1 MENSNNSSKKYY
13 LGLDMG
19 TDSCGWCVTDDKYN
33 IIRSHKKIY
42 GPDGKLVKREGCH
55 LWGSRLF
62 GPANTAKSRRLN
74 RTARRRLARRRRRI
88 ILLREL
94 FQPEIDKVDPN
105 FFKRLDQSNLWN
117 EDKDKELQM
126 EHNFLFNDK
135 DLTDKEYYKDFP
147 TIYHLRKAMVN
158 GLTIN
163 GHYYDPKKQFDIR
176 EVYLVLAHMI
186 KYRGNFLM
194 EGDVKGSVVD
204 PTYLKQCFDNIDN
217 LIKNSIDED
226 NADKEDDDK
235 IISSEYCFNVDIKRA
250 DRLINLFKNE
260 SGKQNLKDS
269 EKIEFGKNLTG
280 IRQSLLSL
288 INGSAVSLKDLLP
301 KDQILDEEFGKNKID
316 FSKESFENDL
326 DSYNLN
332 DFYSQVLLEAKK
344 IYDFRIL
351 AHLLH
356 DNRLLCDAM
365 VNVYKEHKEQLA
377 ALKRLYKK
385 FATKEQYY
393 FMFRDPK
400 ILGLGDS
407 NGKNKKKSKV
417 KNQPKA
423 SYVSYIGYTKTSGKR
438 KYTGAHV
445 TKEETIDDLIKQIKD
460 DIGSSIGKYAKYII
474 SKENAYKKDKKGK
487 ETLKV
492 GAYEVRLSNNNPN
505 NEETIFYTANDE
517 TLIGNEKK
525 DNPYFSEDSKEK
537 EDSVLIMKVL
547 ESKIRF
553 LPRQN
558 SRNNGVFPYQLNL
571 NEMKTI
577 IENQSKYYPFLK
589 DKAPSFPDGKTD
601 EYKIVSLLKFK
612 IPYYIGPL
620 SQPNDY
626 VRDDK
631 RDNHW
636 VQFKG
641 ENNQGIINP
650 WNFSQIVDLEGT
662 ADKFISNLT
671 NYCTYIFGENTL
683 PKESLI
689 FQAYKVLND
698 LNNLK
703 VNESLISKEDKDYI
717 IQNVYLKK
725 KKIKGKDIRDALIK
739 KYKNPTIRIITKGS
753 GKEVGEEE
761 VDLTMFNSSLSSF
774 IDMCDERGFGND
786 FYKNE
791 SLFNKAEKVIELIT
805 IFEDKKLLKER
816 LKKEGLNEEQV
827 KYFSTKSYSGWAP
840 LSRKLLD
847 GITVDCD
854 NEITGERYPVTII
867 DVMHDTPL
875 NFTEI
880 FATKNS
886 HFSGFMEEVIKLNDE
901 KKICR
906 DDLIDE
912 LYASPAMKRCVRQTF
927 KIIKELEDTLN
938 INHFDRIFVET
949 TRAPG
954 DMGKIIKSRRK
965 QIDSAY
971 KAAKKVVGEEVN
983 DLVGQLNNCSDD
995 ELRSK
1000 KIYLYFM
1007 QLGKSVYSGE
1017 KINLNNL
1024 ENYDID
1030 HIIPQSKL
1038 KDDSFDNIVLVE
1050 KALNNKKQDIY
1061 PIQDNILSKEGKK
1074 WIDIL
1079 SQIKGENG
1087 KSYLM
1092 PKDKKDKLLR
1102 PSEKELTSSE
1112 LNGFINRQLTMTNQS
1127 VKAVC
1132 DILKM
1137 TERDSDIVYS
1147 KANLVS
1153 DFRKLCGELS
1163 FRKLCGELSPYY
1175 AFVKVRD
1182 INDFHHAND
1191 AYLNIVVGNVYYEKF
1206 KDFYKYNHVEYDT
1219 NGKKDLSVLAS
1230 KLFTKTQ
1237 ADDKTG
1243 NIYWEA
1249 HFHNE
1254 KEIDANGKESTIKVR
1269 DEGTESTFDKIEHYM
1284 ELNDP
1289 LVTQMRY
1296 TQKGDQGLFGHITLM
1311 KKAKIKENNTDKYY
1325 PLKQHLRSNGEV
1337 MDVNKY
1343 GGYSNMIT
1351 PYYLL
1356 VKSDN
1361 EEGKHI
1367 YSLESIPTIYLNSF
1381 KNEKEDIVNYLSK
1394 KNKLK
1399 NPIVLLDKLLIRTI
1413 VKIPYYSNNDSHFSL
1428 LKLGIT
1434 GRSENDITYINLSEL
1449 ILSIKW
1455 KNYYKKISNLLGTN
1469 VSSSKAKDL
1478 SKYTEQMKN
1487 DPTSTLVDGTNR
1499 VEHGK
1504 NNSFYSYLID
1514 NVISKPIF
1522 EGLPKTGCSFIK
1534 LESKYDEFCSL
1545 NTLEQA
1551 KIIATIIKLLSCKSV
1566 QKQDL
1571 SLLSD
1576 LPSQLGEI
1584 AQNKELPC
1592 GSEIS
1597 YESCCGLKEY
1607 ILFVVPND

>member
-62 GPANTAKSRRLN
+62 RPANTAKSRRLN

-105 FFKRLDQSNLWN
+105 FFRRLDQSNLWN

-194 EGDVKGSVVD
+194 EGDVKDSVVD
-204 PTYLKQCFDNIDN
+204 PTYLKQCFDNIDVI
-217 LIKNSIDED
+217 LISLNNGEDDE
-226 NADKEDDDK
+226 NEDDK
-235 IISSEYCFNVDIKRA
+235 IDPSECCFNVD
-250 DRLINLFKNE
+250 
-260 SGKQNLKDS
+260 
-269 EKIEFGKNLTG
+269 EKKARKLANNFQETNKVSDLEDDERDLFGKFNSKD
-280 IRQSLLSL
+280 IRKKILKL
-288 INGSAVSLKDLLP
+288 INGGSGVKLKDFLP
-301 KDQILDEEFGKNKID
+301 KEILVAHDGDDEYGDKKID
-316 FSKESFENDL
+316 LSSETLEDDINGYSLPESYVEII
-326 DSYNLN
+326 
-332 DFYSQVLLEAKK
+332 LEAKK
-344 IYDFRIL
+344 IYDFKTL
-351 AHLLH
+351 AYLLH
-356 DNRLLCDAM
+356 GKSLLCDAM
-365 VNVYKEHKEQLA
+365 VNVYEEHKEQLA

-385 FATKEQYY
+385 YATKEQYY
-393 FMFRDPK
+393 FMFRDSR
-400 ILGLGDS
+400 ILGGDDSDDEEDKEES
-407 NGKNKKKSKV
+407 NKEESKDKKK
-417 KNQPKA
+417 KA
-423 SYVSYIGYTKTSGKR
+423 SYVSYIGYTKTNSKA
-438 KYTGAHV
+438 KHTGAHI
-445 TKEETIDDLIKQIKD
+445 TSEKNISALIKQIKD
-460 DIGSSIGKYAKYII
+460 DLKFDDLK
-474 SKENAYKKDKKGK
+474 SKVDDPSQQNELSDEDKLDIQCI
-487 ETLKV
+487 EE
-492 GAYEVRLSNNNPN
+492 AIESN
-505 NEETIFYTANDE
+505 T
-517 TLIGNEKK
+517 
-525 DNPYFSEDSKEK
+525 
-537 EDSVLIMKVL
+537 
-547 ESKIRF
+547 F

-571 NEMKTI
+571 NEMRTI

-589 DKAPSFPDGKTD
+589 DKAPSFPDGKTE

-626 VRDDK
+626 ARDDK

-636 VQFKG
+636 VQFRG

-683 PKESLI
+683 PRESLI

-703 VNESLISKEDKDYI
+703 VNGSLISKEDKDYI

-725 KKIKGKDIRDALIK
+725 KKIKGKDIVNALK
-739 KYKNPTIRIITKGS
+739 NKYKLSDEDPIVTTKGS
-753 GKEVGEEE
+753 GKSIGEDE

-774 IDMCDERGFGND
+774 IDMSNPNAFGPE
-786 FYKNE
+786 FYKDSAKFE
-791 SLFNKAEKVIELIT
+791 LAEKIIELIT
-805 IFEDKKLLKER
+805 IVEDKELLKER
-816 LKKEGLNEEQV
+816 LKKLELSDNQV
-827 KYFSTKSYSGWAP
+827 NYLFKQKYSGWAP

-847 GITVDCD
+847 GITIDCV
-854 NEITGERYPVTII
+854 NENTGEAYPVSII
-867 DVMHDTPL
+867 DVMRDTPL
-875 NFTEI
+875 NFMEI
-880 FATKNS
+880 YETKGS
-886 HFSGFMEEVIKLNDE
+886 QFSGFKEKVAELNDE
-901 KKICR
+901 KNICR

-912 LYASPAMKRCVRQTF
+912 SYASPAMKRSVRQTF
-927 KIIKELEDTLN
+927 KVIDELKTTLN
-938 INHFDRIFVET
+938 IDHFDRIFVEA

-954 DMGKIIKSRRK
+954 KAGKMVKSRKK
-965 QIDSAY
+965 QLQEAY
-971 KAAKKVVGEEVN
+971 DAAK
-983 DLVGQLNNCSDD
+983 DLVDQ
-995 ELRSK
+995 ELRDDLQKLRDDLEKQTDDQLRRK
-1000 KIYLYFM
+1000 KVYLYFM
-1007 QLGKSVYSGE
+1007 QLGRSVYSGE
-1017 KINLNNL
+1017 KINLNKL
-1024 ENYDID
+1024 DENYDID
-1030 HIIPQSKL
+1030 HIIPQAKL
-1038 KDDSFDNIVLVE
+1038 KDDSFNNMVLVE
-1050 KALNNKKQDIY
+1050 RELNNKKQDEY
-1061 PIQDNILSKEGKK
+1061 PIPSTIISEQGKNWIKELANRKDK
-1074 WIDIL
+1074 N
-1079 SQIKGENG
+1079 KR
-1087 KSYLM
+1087 SYFM
-1092 PKDKKDKLLR
+1092 PKDKANRLLR
-1102 PSEKELTSSE
+1102 PESKQLTSDE
-1112 LNGFINRQLTMTNQS
+1112 LNGFINRQLTLTNQS

-1137 TERDSDIVYS
+1137 TEKGSEIVYS
-1147 KANLVS
+1147 KANFVS
-1153 DFRKLCGELS
+1153 DFRKLCGELRPS
-1163 FRKLCGELSPYY
+1163 YD

-1206 KDFYKYNHVEYDT
+1206 KNFYINNRIDYN

-1243 NIYWEA
+1243 ILYWEA

-1254 KEIDANGKESTIKVR
+1254 KETDSNGKERTIKVR
-1269 DEGTESTFDKIEHYM
+1269 DYGTKSTFDKIEHYM

-1289 LVTQMRY
+1289 LVTQMQY
-1296 TQKGDQGLFGHITLM
+1296 TLSGKQGFFKKITL
-1311 KKAKIKENNTDKYY
+1311 KTKAKDNEDNSDKLF
-1325 PLKQHLRSNGEV
+1325 PLKQHLRSDSNKV

-1343 GGYSNMIT
+1343 GGYSDMIT
-1351 PYYLL
+1351 PYFML
-1356 VKSDN
+1356 VKS
-1361 EEGKHI
+1361 EGKKGKHI
-1367 YSLESIPTIYLNSF
+1367 YSLESIPTIYLKSF
-1381 KNEKEDIVNYLSK
+1381 KEKEEDTINYLSC

-1399 NPIVLLDKLLIRTI
+1399 NPVVISDKLLMRTI
-1413 VKIPYYSNNDSHFSL
+1413 VKIPYFKNDSNLSL
-1428 LKLGIT
+1428 VKLGTSGRT
-1434 GRSENDITYINLSEL
+1434 GNNIIYINLSEL
-1449 ILSIKW
+1449 ILPIEW
-1455 KNYYKKISNLLGTN
+1455 KNYYRKISNLLGTN
-1469 VSSSKAKDL
+1469 VSSTKSKDL

-1487 DPTSTLVDGTNR
+1487 DPTSTLVDGSNK
-1499 VEHGK
+1499 VEHDK
-1504 NNSFYSYLID
+1504 NNRFFSYLIN
-1514 NVISKPIF
+1514 NVINKPIF
-1522 EGLPKTGCSFIK
+1522 EGLPKTSCSFIK

-1566 QKQDL
+1566 PGCKL
-1571 SLLSD
+1571 SNLSG
-1576 LPSQLGEI
+1576 LPSSLGALI
-1584 AQNKELPC
+1584 SNKALTE
-1592 GSEIS
+1592 GTIIS
-1597 YESCCGLKEY
+1597 KESSCGLKEN
-1607 ILFVVPND
+1607 IIFVVPND

>member
-1 MENSNNSSKKYY
+1 MKSSNNSKKYY

-33 IIRSHKKIY
+33 IIRSHKKTY
-42 GPDGKLVKREGCH
+42 DPDGKLIKKEGCH
-55 LWGSRLF
+55 LWGARLF
-62 GPANTAKSRRLN
+62 GPAKTAKNRRLN

-94 FQPEIDKVDPN
+94 FQPEMDKIDPN
-105 FFKRLDQSNLWN
+105 FFRRLDQSNLWN

-163 GHYYDPKKQFDIR
+163 DHYYDPKKQFDIR

-194 EGDVKGSVVD
+194 EGDVKDSVVD
-204 PTYLKQCFDNIDN
+204 PTYLKQCFDNIDAI
-217 LIKNSIDED
+217 LISLNNGEDDE
-226 NADKEDDDK
+226 NEDDK
-235 IISSEYCFNVDIKRA
+235 IDTSECCFNVDEKKASKLANEIFKK
-250 DRLINLFKNE
+250 INKVSYLE
-260 SGKQNLKDS
+260 DEEGKL
-269 EKIEFGKNLTG
+269 FGKFNSKD
-280 IRQSLLSL
+280 IRKKILKL
-288 INGSAVSLKDLLP
+288 INGGSGVKLKDFLP
-301 KDQILDEEFGKNKID
+301 KEILVAHDGDDEYGDKKID
-316 FSKESFENDL
+316 LSSETLEDDINGYGLPESYIEII
-326 DSYNLN
+326 
-332 DFYSQVLLEAKK
+332 LEAKK
-344 IYDFRIL
+344 IYDFRTL
-351 AHLLH
+351 AYLLH
-356 DNRLLCDAM
+356 GQSLLCDAM
-365 VNVYKEHKEQLA
+365 FNVYEEHKEQLA

-385 FATKEQYY
+385 YATKEQYY
-393 FMFRDPK
+393 FMFRDSR
-400 ILGLGDS
+400 ILDGDDSDDEEDKEES
-407 NGKNKKKSKV
+407 NKEESKDKKK
-417 KNQPKA
+417 KA
-423 SYVSYIGYTKTSGKR
+423 SYVSYIGYTKTKSKA
-438 KYTGAHV
+438 KHTGAHI
-445 TKEETIDDLIKQIKD
+445 TSKKNISALIKQIKTDLKFD
-460 DIGSSIGKYAKYII
+460 DLKSKVDDPSQQNELSEQDI
-474 SKENAYKKDKKGK
+474 SDIQCIEEAI
-487 ETLKV
+487 E
-492 GAYEVRLSNNNPN
+492 SN
-505 NEETIFYTANDE
+505 T
-517 TLIGNEKK
+517 
-525 DNPYFSEDSKEK
+525 
-537 EDSVLIMKVL
+537 
-547 ESKIRF
+547 F

-571 NEMKTI
+571 NEMRTI

-589 DKAPSFPDGKTD
+589 DKAPSFPDGKTE

-612 IPYYIGPL
+612 MPYYIGPL

-703 VNESLISKEDKDYI
+703 VNGSLISKEDKDYI

-725 KKIKGKDIRDALIK
+725 KKIKGKDIVNALK
-739 KYKNPTIRIITKGS
+739 NKYKLSDEDPTVTTKGS
-753 GKEVGEEE
+753 GKSIGEDE

-774 IDMCDERGFGND
+774 IDMSNPNAFGPE
-786 FYKNE
+786 FYKDSTKFE
-791 SLFNKAEKVIELIT
+791 LAEKVIELIT
-805 IFEDKKLLKER
+805 IVEDKELLKER
-816 LKKEGLNEEQV
+816 LKKLELSDNQV
-827 KYFSTKSYSGWAP
+827 NYLFKQKYSGWAP

-847 GITVDCD
+847 GITIDCV
-854 NEITGERYPVTII
+854 NENTGEAYPVTII
-867 DVMHDTPL
+867 DVMRDTPL
-875 NFTEI
+875 NFMEI
-880 FATKNS
+880 YETKNS
-886 HFSGFMEEVIKLNDE
+886 QFSGFKEKVAELNDE
-901 KKICR
+901 KNICR

-912 LYASPAMKRCVRQTF
+912 SYASPAMKRSVRQTF
-927 KIIKELEDTLN
+927 KVIDELKKTLN
-938 INHFDRIFVET
+938 IDHFDRIFVEA

-954 DMGKIIKSRRK
+954 EAGKMVKSRKK
-965 QIDSAY
+965 QLQEAY
-971 KAAKKVVGEEVN
+971 DAAK
-983 DLVGQLNNCSDD
+983 DLVDQ
-995 ELRSK
+995 ELRDDLEKQTDDQLRRK
-1000 KIYLYFM
+1000 KVYLYFM

-1017 KINLNNL
+1017 KIDLNEL
-1024 ENYDID
+1024 DENYDID
-1030 HIIPQSKL
+1030 HIIPQAKL
-1038 KDDSFDNIVLVE
+1038 KDDSFNNMVLVE
-1050 KALNNKKQDIY
+1050 RELNNKKQDEY
-1061 PIQDNILSKEGKK
+1061 PIPSTIISEKGRNWIKKLAKIQDKNKR
-1074 WIDIL
+1074 
-1079 SQIKGENG
+1079 
-1087 KSYLM
+1087 SYFM
-1092 PKDKKDKLLR
+1092 PKDKANRLLR
-1102 PSEKELTSSE
+1102 PELKKLTSDE
-1112 LNGFINRQLTMTNQS
+1112 LNGFINRQLTLTNQS

-1137 TERDSDIVYS
+1137 TEKGSEIVYS
-1147 KANLVS
+1147 KANFVS
-1153 DFRKLCGELS
+1153 DFRKLCGELKPS
-1163 FRKLCGELSPYY
+1163 YD

-1206 KDFYKYNHVEYDT
+1206 KNFYINNRIDYDN

-1237 ADDKTG
+1237 TDDKTG
-1243 NIYWEA
+1243 IVYWEA

-1254 KEIDANGKESTIKVR
+1254 KETDSNGKERTIKVR

-1284 ELNDP
+1284 ELNDS
-1289 LVTQMRY
+1289 LITQMRY

-1351 PYYLL
+1351 PYFML
-1356 VKSDN
+1356 VKS
-1361 EEGKHI
+1361 EGKKGKHI
-1367 YSLESIPTIYLNSF
+1367 YSLESIPTIYLKSF
-1381 KNEKEDIVNYLSK
+1381 KKKEEDTINYLSC

-1399 NPIVLLDKLLIRTI
+1399 NPVVISDKLLMRTI
-1413 VKIPYYSNNDSHFSL
+1413 VKIPYFKNDSNLSL
-1428 LKLGIT
+1428 VKLGISGRT
-1434 GRSENDITYINLSEL
+1434 GNNIIYINLSEL
-1449 ILSIKW
+1449 ILPLEW
-1455 KNYYKKISNLLGTN
+1455 KNYYRKISNLLGTN
-1469 VSSSKAKDL
+1469 VSSTKSKDL

-1487 DPTSTLVDGTNR
+1487 DPTSTLVDGSNK
-1499 VEHGK
+1499 VEHDK
-1504 NNSFYSYLID
+1504 NNRFFSYLIN
-1514 NVISKPIF
+1514 NVINKPIF
-1522 EGLPKTGCSFIK
+1522 EGLPQPSCSFIK

-1576 LPSQLGEI
+1576 LPSKLGGI
-1584 AQNKELPC
+1584 AQGKKLPC
-1592 GSEIS
+1592 GSKIS
-1597 YESCCGLKEY
+1597 YESCCGLKEFV
-1607 ILFVVPND
+1607 LFVVPND

>member
-1 MENSNNSSKKYY
+1 MENSNNSKKYY

-105 FFKRLDQSNLWN
+105 FFRRLDQSNLWN

-163 GHYYDPKKQFDIR
+163 GHYYDPKKRFDIR

-194 EGDVKGSVVD
+194 EGDVQGSVVD

-393 FMFRDPK
+393 FMFRDLK

-589 DKAPSFPDGKTD
+589 DKAPSFPDGKTE

-612 IPYYIGPL
+612 MPYYIGPL
-620 SQPNDY
+620 SQPNNY

-650 WNFSQIVDLEGT
+650 WNFSQIVDMEGT
-662 ADKFISNLT
+662 ADKFINNLT

-703 VNESLISKEDKDYI
+703 VNGSLISKEDKDYI

-725 KKIKGKDIRDALIK
+725 KKIKGKDIVNALK
-739 KYKNPTIRIITKGS
+739 NKYKLSDEDPTVTTKGS
-753 GKEVGEEE
+753 GKSIGEDE

-774 IDMCDERGFGND
+774 IDMSNPNAFGLE
-786 FYKNE
+786 FYKDSSKFE
-791 SLFNKAEKVIELIT
+791 LAEKVIELIT
-805 IFEDKKLLKER
+805 IVEDKDLLKER
-816 LKKEGLNEEQV
+816 LKKLGLSDNQV
-827 KYFSTKSYSGWAP
+827 NYLFKQKYSGWAP

-847 GITVDCD
+847 GITIDYV
-854 NEITGERYPVTII
+854 NENTGEAYPVTII
-867 DVMHDTPL
+867 DVMRDTSL
-875 NFTEI
+875 NFMEI
-880 FATKNS
+880 YETKES
-886 HFSGFMEEVIKLNDE
+886 QFSGFKEKVAELNDE
-901 KKICR
+901 KNICR

-912 LYASPAMKRCVRQTF
+912 SYASPAMKRSVRQTF
-927 KIIKELEDTLN
+927 KVIDELKNALN
-938 INHFDRIFVET
+938 IDHFDRIFVEA

-954 DMGKIIKSRRK
+954 EAGKMVKSRKK
-965 QIDSAY
+965 QLEVAY
-971 KAAKKVVGEEVN
+971 EAAK
-983 DLVGQLNNCSDD
+983 DLVDQKLRENLEKQTD
-995 ELRSK
+995 EKLRRK
-1000 KIYLYFM
+1000 KVYLYFM
-1007 QLGKSVYSGE
+1007 QLGRSVYSGE
-1017 KINLNNL
+1017 KIDLDKL
-1024 ENYDID
+1024 DENYDID
-1030 HIIPQSKL
+1030 HIIPQAKL
-1038 KDDSFDNIVLVE
+1038 KDDSFNNMVLVE
-1050 KALNNKKQDIY
+1050 
-1061 PIQDNILSKEGKK
+1061 
-1074 WIDIL
+1074 
-1079 SQIKGENG
+1079 
-1087 KSYLM
+1087 
-1092 PKDKKDKLLR
+1092 R
-1102 PSEKELTSSE
+1102 
-1112 LNGFINRQLTMTNQS
+1112 
-1127 VKAVC
+1127 
-1132 DILKM
+1132 
-1137 TERDSDIVYS
+1137 
-1147 KANLVS
+1147 
-1153 DFRKLCGELS
+1153 
-1163 FRKLCGELSPYY
+1163 
-1175 AFVKVRD
+1175 
-1182 INDFHHAND
+1182 
-1191 AYLNIVVGNVYYEKF
+1191 
-1206 KDFYKYNHVEYDT
+1206 
-1219 NGKKDLSVLAS
+1219 
-1230 KLFTKTQ
+1230 
-1237 ADDKTG
+1237 
-1243 NIYWEA
+1243 
-1249 HFHNE
+1249 
-1254 KEIDANGKESTIKVR
+1254 
-1269 DEGTESTFDKIEHYM
+1269 
-1284 ELNDP
+1284 
-1289 LVTQMRY
+1289 
-1296 TQKGDQGLFGHITLM
+1296 
-1311 KKAKIKENNTDKYY
+1311 AK
-1325 PLKQHLRSNGEV
+1325 
-1337 MDVNKY
+1337 
-1343 GGYSNMIT
+1343 
-1351 PYYLL
+1351 
-1356 VKSDN
+1356 
-1361 EEGKHI
+1361 
-1367 YSLESIPTIYLNSF
+1367 
-1381 KNEKEDIVNYLSK
+1381 
-1394 KNKLK
+1394 
-1399 NPIVLLDKLLIRTI
+1399 
-1413 VKIPYYSNNDSHFSL
+1413 
-1428 LKLGIT
+1428 
-1434 GRSENDITYINLSEL
+1434 
-1449 ILSIKW
+1449 
-1455 KNYYKKISNLLGTN
+1455 
-1469 VSSSKAKDL
+1469 
-1478 SKYTEQMKN
+1478 
-1487 DPTSTLVDGTNR
+1487 
-1499 VEHGK
+1499 
-1504 NNSFYSYLID
+1504 
-1514 NVISKPIF
+1514 
-1522 EGLPKTGCSFIK
+1522 
-1534 LESKYDEFCSL
+1534 
-1545 NTLEQA
+1545 
-1551 KIIATIIKLLSCKSV
+1551 
-1566 QKQDL
+1566 
-1571 SLLSD
+1571 
-1576 LPSQLGEI
+1576 
-1584 AQNKELPC
+1584 
-1592 GSEIS
+1592 
-1597 YESCCGLKEY
+1597 
-1607 ILFVVPND
+1607 

>member
-62 GPANTAKSRRLN
+62 RPANTAKSRRLN

-105 FFKRLDQSNLWN
+105 FFRRLDQSNLWN

-194 EGDVKGSVVD
+194 EGDVKDSVVD
-204 PTYLKQCFDNIDN
+204 PTYLKQCFDNIDVI
-217 LIKNSIDED
+217 LISLNNGEDDE
-226 NADKEDDDK
+226 NEDDK
-235 IISSEYCFNVDIKRA
+235 IDPSECCFNVD
-250 DRLINLFKNE
+250 
-260 SGKQNLKDS
+260 
-269 EKIEFGKNLTG
+269 EKKARKLANNFQETNKVSDLEDDERDLFGKFNSKD
-280 IRQSLLSL
+280 IRKKILKL
-288 INGSAVSLKDLLP
+288 INGGSGVKLKDFLP
-301 KDQILDEEFGKNKID
+301 KEILVAHDGDDEYGDKKID
-316 FSKESFENDL
+316 LSSETLEDDINGYGLPESYIEII
-326 DSYNLN
+326 
-332 DFYSQVLLEAKK
+332 LEAKK
-344 IYDFRIL
+344 IYDFRTL
-351 AHLLH
+351 AYLLH
-356 DNRLLCDAM
+356 GKSLLCDAM
-365 VNVYKEHKEQLA
+365 FHVYKEHKEQLA

-393 FMFRDPK
+393 FMFRDSR
-400 ILGLGDS
+400 ILDGDDSDDKEDKEES
-407 NGKNKKKSKV
+407 NKEESKDKKK
-417 KNQPKA
+417 KA
-423 SYVSYIGYTKTSGKR
+423 SYVSYIGYTKTNSKA
-438 KYTGAHV
+438 KYTGAHI
-445 TKEETIDDLIKQIKD
+445 TSEKNISDLIKQIKKDLKFD
-460 DIGSSIGKYAKYII
+460 DLKSKVDDLSQQNELSEQDI
-474 SKENAYKKDKKGK
+474 SDIQCIEEAI
-487 ETLKV
+487 E
-492 GAYEVRLSNNNPN
+492 SN
-505 NEETIFYTANDE
+505 T
-517 TLIGNEKK
+517 
-525 DNPYFSEDSKEK
+525 
-537 EDSVLIMKVL
+537 
-547 ESKIRF
+547 F

-577 IENQSKYYPFLK
+577 IKNQSKYYPFLK
-589 DKAPSFPDGKTD
+589 DKAPSFPDGKTE

-612 IPYYIGPL
+612 MPYYIGPL
-620 SQPNDY
+620 SQPNNY

-641 ENNQGIINP
+641 ENNQGNINP

-703 VNESLISKEDKDYI
+703 VNGSLISKEDKDYI

-725 KKIKGKDIRDALIK
+725 KKIKGKDIVNALK
-739 KYKNPTIRIITKGS
+739 NKYKLSDEDSTVTTKGS
-753 GKEVGEEE
+753 GKSIGEDE

-774 IDMCDERGFGND
+774 IDMSNPNAFGPE
-786 FYKNE
+786 FYKDSAKFE
-791 SLFNKAEKVIELIT
+791 LAEKIIELIT
-805 IFEDKKLLKER
+805 IVEDKELLKER
-816 LKKEGLNEEQV
+816 LKKLGLSDNQV
-827 KYFSTKSYSGWAP
+827 NYLYKQKYSGWAP

-847 GITVDCD
+847 GITIDCV
-854 NEITGERYPVTII
+854 NENTGEAYPVTII
-867 DVMHDTPL
+867 DVMRDTPL
-875 NFTEI
+875 NFMEI
-880 FATKNS
+880 YETKGS
-886 HFSGFMEEVIKLNDE
+886 QFSGFKEKVAELNDE
-901 KKICR
+901 KNICR
-906 DDLIDE
+906 DDLIE
-912 LYASPAMKRCVRQTF
+912 ESYASPAMKRSVRQTF
-927 KIIKELEDTLN
+927 KVIDELKNTLN
-938 INHFDRIFVET
+938 IDHFDRIFVEA

-954 DMGKIIKSRRK
+954 EAGKMVKSRKK
-965 QIDSAY
+965 QLQEAY
-971 KAAKKVVGEEVN
+971 DAAKDLVDQELRN
-983 DLVGQLNNCSDD
+983 DLEKQTDDQL
-995 ELRSK
+995 RRK
-1000 KIYLYFM
+1000 KVYLYFM
-1007 QLGKSVYSGE
+1007 QLGRSVYSGE
-1017 KINLNNL
+1017 KIDLNEL
-1024 ENYDID
+1024 DKNYDID
-1030 HIIPQSKL
+1030 HIIPQAKL
-1038 KDDSFDNIVLVE
+1038 KDDSFNNMVLVE
-1050 KALNNKKQDIY
+1050 RELNNKKQDEY
-1061 PIQDNILSKEGKK
+1061 PIPSTIISEQGRNWIQKLANIKDKNK
-1074 WIDIL
+1074 R
-1079 SQIKGENG
+1079 
-1087 KSYLM
+1087 SYFM
-1092 PKDKKDKLLR
+1092 PKDKENRLLR
-1102 PSEKELTSSE
+1102 PESKQLTSDE
-1112 LNGFINRQLTMTNQS
+1112 LNGFINRQLTLTNQS

-1137 TERDSDIVYS
+1137 TEKGSEIVYS
-1147 KANLVS
+1147 KANFVS
-1153 DFRKLCGELS
+1153 DFRKLCGELRPS
-1163 FRKLCGELSPYY
+1163 YD

-1206 KDFYKYNHVEYDT
+1206 KNFYISNRIDYDN

-1254 KEIDANGKESTIKVR
+1254 KEIDVNGKERTIKVR
-1269 DEGTESTFDKIEHYM
+1269 DEGTESTFDKIEYYM

-1289 LVTQMRY
+1289 LVTQMQY
-1296 TQKGDQGLFGHITLM
+1296 TLSGKQGFFKKITL
-1311 KKAKIKENNTDKYY
+1311 KTKAKDNEDNSDKLF
-1325 PLKQHLRSNGEV
+1325 PLKQHLRSDSNKV

-1343 GGYSNMIT
+1343 GGYSDMIT
-1351 PYYLL
+1351 PYFML
-1356 VKSDN
+1356 VKS
-1361 EEGKHI
+1361 EGKKGKHI
-1367 YSLESIPTIYLNSF
+1367 YSLESIPTIYLKSF
-1381 KNEKEDIVNYLSK
+1381 KKKEEDTINYLSC

-1399 NPIVLLDKLLIRTI
+1399 NPVVISDKLFMRTI
-1413 VKIPYYSNNDSHFSL
+1413 VKIPYFKNDSNLSL
-1428 LKLGIT
+1428 VKLGTSGRT
-1434 GRSENDITYINLSEL
+1434 GNRISYINLSEL
-1449 ILSIKW
+1449 ILPIKW
-1455 KNYYKKISNLLGTN
+1455 KNYYRKISNLLGTN
-1469 VSSSKAKDL
+1469 VSANKPKDL
-1478 SKYTEQMKN
+1478 SKYKDQMKN

-1522 EGLPKTGCSFIK
+1522 EGLPKTSCSFIK

-1566 QKQDL
+1566 RDCNL
-1571 SLLSD
+1571 SNLSG
-1576 LPSQLGEI
+1576 LPSSLGGLVS
-1584 AQNKELPC
+1584 NKALTE
-1592 GSEIS
+1592 GTIIS
-1597 YESCCGLKEY
+1597 KESSCGLKEN
-1607 ILFVVPND
+1607 IIFVVPND

>member
-94 FQPEIDKVDPN
+94 FQPEIDKVDSN
-105 FFKRLDQSNLWN
+105 FFRRLDQSNLWN

-204 PTYLKQCFDNIDN
+204 PTYLKQCFDNIDAI
-217 LIKNSIDED
+217 LISLNNGEDDE
-226 NADKEDDDK
+226 NEDDK
-235 IISSEYCFNVDIKRA
+235 IDSSECCFNVDEKKASKLANDIFQKTNKV
-250 DRLINLFKNE
+250 LNLE
-260 SGKQNLKDS
+260 DDERDL
-269 EKIEFGKNLTG
+269 FGKFNSKD
-280 IRQSLLSL
+280 IRKKILKL
-288 INGSAVSLKDLLP
+288 INGGSGIKLKDFLP
-301 KDQILDEEFGKNKID
+301 KEILVAHDGDDEYGDKKID
-316 FSKESFENDL
+316 LSSETLEDDINGYGLPESYIEII
-326 DSYNLN
+326 
-332 DFYSQVLLEAKK
+332 LEAKK
-344 IYDFRIL
+344 IYDFRTL
-351 AHLLH
+351 AYLLH
-356 DNRLLCDAM
+356 GKSLLCDAM
-365 VNVYKEHKEQLA
+365 FYVYEEHKEQLA

-393 FMFRDPK
+393 FMFRDSR
-400 ILGLGDS
+400 ILDGDDSDDEEGKEES
-407 NGKNKKKSKV
+407 NKEESKDKKK
-417 KNQPKA
+417 KA
-423 SYVSYIGYTKTSGKR
+423 SYVSYIGYTKTNSKA
-438 KYTGAHV
+438 KYKGAHI
-445 TKEETIDDLIKQIKD
+445 TSEKNISDLIKQIKNDLKLD
-460 DIGSSIGKYAKYII
+460 DLKSKADDPSQQNELSEQDI
-474 SKENAYKKDKKGK
+474 SDIQCIEEAI
-487 ETLKV
+487 E
-492 GAYEVRLSNNNPN
+492 SN
-505 NEETIFYTANDE
+505 T
-517 TLIGNEKK
+517 
-525 DNPYFSEDSKEK
+525 
-537 EDSVLIMKVL
+537 
-547 ESKIRF
+547 F

-571 NEMKTI
+571 NEMRTI

-589 DKAPSFPDGKTD
+589 DKAPSFPDGKTE

-612 IPYYIGPL
+612 MPYYIGPL

-650 WNFSQIVDLEGT
+650 WNFSKIVDLEGT

-703 VNESLISKEDKDYI
+703 VNGSLISKEDKDYI

-725 KKIKGKDIRDALIK
+725 KKIKGKDIVNALK
-739 KYKNPTIRIITKGS
+739 NKYKLSDEDPTVTTKGS
-753 GKEVGEEE
+753 GKSIGEDE

-774 IDMCDERGFGND
+774 IDMSDSNAFGPE
-786 FYKNE
+786 FYKDSSKFE
-791 SLFNKAEKVIELIT
+791 LAEKVIELIT
-805 IFEDKKLLKER
+805 IVEDKDLLKER
-816 LKKEGLNEEQV
+816 LKKLGLSDNQV
-827 KYFSTKSYSGWAP
+827 NFLSKKNYSGWAP

-847 GITVDCD
+847 GITIDCV
-854 NEITGERYPVTII
+854 NENTDEAYPVTII
-867 DVMHDTPL
+867 DVMRDTPL
-875 NFTEI
+875 NFMEI
-880 FATKNS
+880 YETKES
-886 HFSGFMEEVIKLNDE
+886 QFSGFKEKVVELNDE
-901 KKICR
+901 KKPSR
-906 DDLIDE
+906 DDLIE
-912 LYASPAMKRCVRQTF
+912 ESYASPAMKRSVRQTF
-927 KIIKELEDTLN
+927 KVIDELKNTLN
-938 INHFDRIFVET
+938 IDHFDRIFVEA

-954 DMGKIIKSRRK
+954 EAGKMVKSRKK
-965 QIDSAY
+965 QLQEAY
-971 KAAKKVVGEEVN
+971 DAAK
-983 DLVGQLNNCSDD
+983 DLVDQ
-995 ELRSK
+995 ELRDDLEKQTDDQLRRK
-1000 KIYLYFM
+1000 KVYLYFM

-1017 KINLNNL
+1017 KIDLNEL
-1024 ENYDID
+1024 DKNYDID
-1030 HIIPQSKL
+1030 HIIPQAKL
-1038 KDDSFDNIVLVE
+1038 KDDSFNNMVLVE
-1050 KALNNKKQDIY
+1050 RELNNKKQDNY
-1061 PIQDNILSKEGKK
+1061 PIPSTIISEQGRK
-1074 WIDIL
+1074 WINELANRKD
-1079 SQIKGENG
+1079 KN
-1087 KSYLM
+1087 KRSYFM
-1092 PKDKKDKLLR
+1092 PKDKANRLLR
-1102 PSEKELTSSE
+1102 PESKQLTSDE
-1112 LNGFINRQLTMTNQS
+1112 LNGFINRQLTLTNQS

-1137 TERDSDIVYS
+1137 TEKGSEVVYS

-1153 DFRKLCGELS
+1153 DFRKLCGELRPS
-1163 FRKLCGELSPYY
+1163 YD

-1206 KDFYKYNHVEYDT
+1206 KNFYKYNHVEYDT

-1243 NIYWEA
+1243 IVYWEA

-1254 KEIDANGKESTIKVR
+1254 KEIDANGKERRIKVR

-1296 TQKGDQGLFGHITLM
+1296 TLSGKHGLFNKITL
-1311 KKAKIKENNTDKYY
+1311 KTKAKENKDNSGKLF
-1325 PLKQHLRSNGEV
+1325 PLKQHLRSDSNKV

-1343 GGYSNMIT
+1343 GGYSDMSN
-1351 PYYLL
+1351 PYFML
-1356 VKSDN
+1356 VKSDGKK
-1361 EEGKHI
+1361 GKHI
-1367 YSLESIPTIYLNSF
+1367 YSLESIPMICLKSF
-1381 KNEKEDIVNYLSK
+1381 KNEEDKIEYLVKVNGLNNPVIIV
-1394 KNKLK
+1394 
-1399 NPIVLLDKLLIRTI
+1399 DKLLMKSTLEIPQISNDRNVYEY
-1413 VKIPYYSNNDSHFSL
+1413 VKLAF
-1428 LKLGIT
+1428 T
-1434 GRSENDITYINLSEL
+1434 GRTNDNLVLINLSEL
-1449 ILSIKW
+1449 HLPLEW
-1455 KNYYKKISNLLGTN
+1455 KKYYKKISNFYGTN
-1469 VSSSKAKDL
+1469 ASAAEKKNHKFDVFE
-1478 SKYTEQMKN
+1478 EQMKE
-1487 DPTSTLVDGTNR
+1487 DPTSDLKSGAIVLTQFDNKR
-1499 VEHGK
+1499 
-1504 NNSFYSYLID
+1504 FYSYLAD
-1514 NVISKPIF
+1514 NVFAKAMYKGIPTI
-1522 EGLPKTGCSFIK
+1522 GTSFAK
-1534 LESKYDEFCSL
+1534 VKDKYEMFCNL
-1545 NTLEQA
+1545 NTLQQG
-1551 KIIATIIKLLSCKSV
+1551 KVLIRLIKLLSCKSV
-1566 QKQDL
+1566 RGTDL
-1571 SLLSD
+1571 SLVGLSKN
-1576 LPSQLGEI
+1576 LG
-1584 AQNKELPC
+1584 L
-1592 GSEIS
+1592 IS
-1597 YESCCGLKEY
+1597 MSKTLKDGTHIVQESTTGLTKNLIY
-1607 ILFVVPND
+1607 VVE

>member
-1 MENSNNSSKKYY
+1 MKSSNNSKKYY

-33 IIRSHKKIY
+33 IIRSHKKTY
-42 GPDGKLVKREGCH
+42 DPDGKLIKKEGCH
-55 LWGSRLF
+55 LWGARLF
-62 GPANTAKSRRLN
+62 GPANTAKNRRLN

-94 FQPEIDKVDPN
+94 FQPEMDKIDPN
-105 FFKRLDQSNLWN
+105 FFRRLDQSNLWN

-194 EGDVKGSVVD
+194 EGDVKDSVVD
-204 PTYLKQCFDNIDN
+204 STYLKQCFDNIDN

-235 IISSEYCFNVDIKRA
+235 MIPSEYCFNVDIKRA
-250 DRLINLFKNE
+250 NRLINLFKNE

-280 IRQSLLSL
+280 IRQLLLSL

-351 AHLLH
+351 AYLLH
-356 DNRLLCDAM
+356 DNGLLCDAM
-365 VNVYKEHKEQLA
+365 FHVYEEHKEQLA

-385 FATKEQYY
+385 YATKEQYY

-407 NGKNKKKSKV
+407 NDKNKKKSKV

-445 TKEETIDDLIKQIKD
+445 TKEEIIDDLIKQIKD

-487 ETLKV
+487 GTLKV

-525 DNPYFSEDSKEK
+525 ENPYFFEDSKEK
-537 EDSVLIMKVL
+537 RDSVLIMKAL

-571 NEMKTI
+571 NEMRTI

-589 DKAPSFPDGKTD
+589 DKAPSFPDGKTE

-620 SQPNDY
+620 SQPNNY

-683 PKESLI
+683 PKESLL
-689 FQAYKVLND
+689 FQTYKVLND

-703 VNESLISKEDKDYI
+703 VNEQLISKEDKDYVI
-717 IQNVYLKK
+717 ENVYLKK
-725 KKIKGKDIRDALIK
+725 RKIKGKDILNALK
-739 KYKNPTIRIITKGS
+739 HKYKDEPSITTKGS
-753 GKEVGEEE
+753 GKSIGEDE

-774 IDMCDERGFGND
+774 IDMSDSNAFGPE
-786 FYKNE
+786 FYKDSSKFE
-791 SLFNKAEKVIELIT
+791 LAEKVIELIT
-805 IFEDKKLLKER
+805 IVEDKDLLKER
-816 LKKEGLNEEQV
+816 LKKLGLSDNQV
-827 KYFSTKSYSGWAP
+827 NFLSRKNYSGWAP

-847 GITVDCD
+847 GITIDCV
-854 NEITGERYPVTII
+854 NENTDEAYPVTII
-867 DVMHDTPL
+867 DVMRDTPL
-875 NFTEI
+875 NFMEI
-880 FATKNS
+880 YETKES
-886 HFSGFMEEVIKLNDE
+886 QFSGFKEKVAELNDE
-901 KKICR
+901 KNICR

-912 LYASPAMKRCVRQTF
+912 SYASPAMKRSVRQTF
-927 KIIKELEDTLN
+927 KVIDELKNTLN
-938 INHFDRIFVET
+938 IDHFDRIFVEA

-954 DMGKIIKSRRK
+954 EAGKMVKSRKK
-965 QIDSAY
+965 QLQEAY
-971 KAAKKVVGEEVN
+971 DAAK
-983 DLVGQLNNCSDD
+983 DLVDQ
-995 ELRSK
+995 ELRDDLEKQTDDQLRRK
-1000 KIYLYFM
+1000 KVYLYFM
-1007 QLGKSVYSGE
+1007 QLGRSVYSGE
-1017 KINLNNL
+1017 KIDLNEL
-1024 ENYDID
+1024 DKKYDID
-1030 HIIPQSKL
+1030 HIIPQAKL
-1038 KDDSFDNIVLVE
+1038 KDDSFNNMVLVE
-1050 KALNNKKQDIY
+1050 RELNNIKQDNY
-1061 PIQDNILSKEGKK
+1061 PIPSTIISEQGRK
-1074 WIDIL
+1074 WIQIL
-1079 SQIKGENG
+1079 ANIKDKN
-1087 KSYLM
+1087 KRSYFM
-1092 PKDKKDKLLR
+1092 PKDKANRLLR
-1102 PSEKELTSSE
+1102 PESKQLTLDE
-1112 LNGFINRQLTMTNQS
+1112 LNGFINRQLTLTNQS

-1137 TERDSDIVYS
+1137 TEKGSGIVYS
-1147 KANLVS
+1147 KANFVS
-1153 DFRKLCGELS
+1153 DFRKLCGELRPS
-1163 FRKLCGELSPYY
+1163 YD

-1206 KDFYKYNHVEYDT
+1206 KNFYISNRIDYDN

-1249 HFHNE
+1249 HFHSE
-1254 KEIDANGKESTIKVR
+1254 KETDSNGKERTIKVR

-1343 GGYSNMIT
+1343 GGYSHMIT

-1356 VKSDN
+1356 VKS
-1361 EEGKHI
+1361 EGKKGKHI

-1381 KNEKEDIVNYLSK
+1381 KNKKEDTANYLSE

-1399 NPIVLLDKLLIRTI
+1399 NPIVLLDKLLIKTI
-1413 VKIPYYSNNDSHFSL
+1413 VKIPYCRNNDSHFSL

-1434 GRSENDITYINLSEL
+1434 GRSGNDITYINLSEL
-1449 ILSIKW
+1449 ILSIEW
-1455 KNYYKKISNLLGTN
+1455 KNYYRKISNLLGTN
-1469 VSSSKAKDL
+1469 VSSTKTKDL

-1487 DPTSTLVDGTNR
+1487 DPTSTLVDGSNKIK
-1499 VEHGK
+1499 HDK
-1504 NNSFYSYLID
+1504 NNRFFSYLID
-1514 NVISKPIF
+1514 KVICKSIF
-1522 EGLPKTGCSFIK
+1522 EGLPKSSGSFIK

-1584 AQNKELPC
+1584 AQDKKLPC
-1592 GSEIS
+1592 GSKIS

-1607 ILFVVPND
+1607 VLFVVPND

>member
-1 MENSNNSSKKYY
+1 MENSNNSKKYY

-33 IIRSHKKIY
+33 IIRSHKKTY
-42 GPDGKLVKREGCH
+42 GPDGKLIKREGCH
-55 LWGSRLF
+55 LWGARLF
-62 GPANTAKSRRLN
+62 GPANTAKNRRLN

-94 FQPEIDKVDPN
+94 FQPEMDKIDPN
-105 FFKRLDQSNLWN
+105 FFRRLDQSNLWN

-194 EGDVKGSVVD
+194 EGDVQGSVVD

-235 IISSEYCFNVDIKRA
+235 IISSEYCFNVDIKKA

-344 IYDFRIL
+344 IYEFRIL

-492 GAYEVRLSNNNPN
+492 GAYKVRLSNNNPN

-571 NEMKTI
+571 NEMRTI

-589 DKAPSFPDGKTD
+589 DKAPSFPDGKTE

-612 IPYYIGPL
+612 MPYYIGPL
-620 SQPNDY
+620 SQPNNY

-650 WNFSQIVDLEGT
+650 WNFSQIVDMEGT
-662 ADKFISNLT
+662 ADKFINNLT

-703 VNESLISKEDKDYI
+703 VNGSLISKEDKDYVI
-717 IQNVYLKK
+717 ENVYLKK
-725 KKIKGKDIRDALIK
+725 RKIKGKDILNALK
-739 KYKNPTIRIITKGS
+739 HKYKDEPSITTKGS
-753 GKEVGEEE
+753 GKSIGEDE

-774 IDMCDERGFGND
+774 IDLSDSNAFGPE
-786 FYKNE
+786 FYKDSSKFE
-791 SLFNKAEKVIELIT
+791 LAEKVIELIT
-805 IFEDKKLLKER
+805 IVEDKDLLKER
-816 LKKEGLNEEQV
+816 LKKLGLSDNQV
-827 KYFSTKSYSGWAP
+827 NFLSRKNYSGWAS

-847 GITVDCD
+847 GVTIDCV
-854 NEITGERYPVTII
+854 NENTGEAYPVTII
-867 DVMHDTPL
+867 DVMRDTSL
-875 NFTEI
+875 NFMEI
-880 FATKNS
+880 FETKNS
-886 HFSGFMEEVIKLNDE
+886 QFSGFKEKVAELNDE
-901 KKICR
+901 KNICR

-912 LYASPAMKRCVRQTF
+912 SYASPAMKRSVRQTF
-927 KIIKELEDTLN
+927 KVIDELKSTLK
-938 INHFDRIFVET
+938 INHFERIFVEA

-954 DMGKIIKSRRK
+954 EAGKMVKSRKK
-965 QIDSAY
+965 QLEVAY
-971 KAAKKVVGEEVN
+971 DAAK
-983 DLVGQLNNCSDD
+983 DLVDQ
-995 ELRSK
+995 ELRDDLEKQTDDQLRRK
-1000 KIYLYFM
+1000 KVYLYFM

-1017 KINLNNL
+1017 KIDLNEL
-1024 ENYDID
+1024 DKKYDID
-1030 HIIPQSKL
+1030 HIIPQAKL
-1038 KDDSFDNIVLVE
+1038 KDDSFNNMVLVE
-1050 KALNNKKQDIY
+1050 RELNNKKQDEY
-1061 PIQDNILSKEGKK
+1061 PIPSTIISEQGRNWILKLSNIKDKNK
-1074 WIDIL
+1074 RF
-1079 SQIKGENG
+1079 
-1087 KSYLM
+1087 YLM
-1092 PKDKKDKLLR
+1092 PKDKTHRLLR
-1102 PSEKELTSSE
+1102 PESKQLTSDE
-1112 LNGFINRQLTMTNQS
+1112 LNGFINRQLTLTNQS

-1137 TERDSDIVYS
+1137 TEKGSEIVYS
-1147 KANLVS
+1147 KANFVS
-1153 DFRKLCGELS
+1153 DFRKLCGELRPS
-1163 FRKLCGELSPYY
+1163 YD

-1206 KDFYKYNHVEYDT
+1206 KNFYINNRIDYDN

-1237 ADDKTG
+1237 TDDKTG
-1243 NIYWEA
+1243 IVYWEA

-1254 KEIDANGKESTIKVR
+1254 KETDYNGKERTIKVR

-1289 LVTQMRY
+1289 LVTQMQY
-1296 TQKGDQGLFGHITLM
+1296 TLSGKQGFFNKITL
-1311 KKAKIKENNTDKYY
+1311 KAKAKENEDNSGKLF
-1325 PLKQHLRSNGEV
+1325 PLKQHLRSDNDKV

-1343 GGYSNMIT
+1343 GGYSDMSN
-1351 PYYLL
+1351 PYFML
-1356 VKSDN
+1356 VKSD
-1361 EEGKHI
+1361 GKKGEHI
-1367 YSLESIPTIYLNSF
+1367 YSLESIPMICLKSF
-1381 KNEKEDIVNYLSK
+1381 KNEKDKIEYLVKVNGLNNPVIIV
-1394 KNKLK
+1394 
-1399 NPIVLLDKLLIRTI
+1399 DKLLMKSTLE
-1413 VKIPYYSNNDSHFSL
+1413 IPQVSNDGNICGCT
-1428 LKLGIT
+1428 KLAFT
-1434 GRSENDITYINLSEL
+1434 GRTNNNVVLINLSEL
-1449 ILSIKW
+1449 HLPLEW
-1455 KNYYKKISNLLGTN
+1455 KKYYKKISNFYETN
-1469 VSSSKAKDL
+1469 ASAAEKKNHNFDVFE
-1478 SKYTEQMKN
+1478 EQMKE
-1487 DPTSTLVDGTNR
+1487 DPTSDLKSGAIVLTQFDNKR
-1499 VEHGK
+1499 
-1504 NNSFYSYLID
+1504 FYSYLAG
-1514 NVISKPIF
+1514 NVFAKAMYKGIPTIGS
-1522 EGLPKTGCSFIK
+1522 SFAK
-1534 LESKYDEFCSL
+1534 LKDKYEVFCNL
-1545 NTLEQA
+1545 NTLEQG
-1551 KIIATIIKLLSCKSV
+1551 KVLIGLIKLLSCKSV
-1566 QKQDL
+1566 QGTDL
-1571 SLLSD
+1571 SLIGLSEN
-1576 LPSQLGEI
+1576 LG
-1584 AQNKELPC
+1584 L
-1592 GSEIS
+1592 IS
-1597 YESCCGLKEY
+1597 MSKTLEEGCSIVQESATGLNR
-1607 ILFVVPND
+1607 FVIYVVE